1 MATYRKRG
9 STWRA
14 EIAKNGARLSGTFES
29 KAEAVAWATEKE
41 AELGRGGAA
50 APVANKKTFADA
62 LRRYKEEVSPTK
74 KGARWE
80 TLRLAVILDLEWTS
94 ERIGRITPDHLAK
107 WRDARLKAVKAST
120 VNRELNLISAVFEHA
135 RREWK
140 WIAINPVRDVRRPTN
155 PRPRDRRI
163 SQAEE
168 NTMLKFLGYERNQV
182 PVSLQQHLAA
192 AFLLALETG
201 MRQGEILGLTWNRVF
216 MKQRYVRLEVTKNGD
231 ARNVPLS
238 SGAMRLL
245 ELQPRLLGQTR
256 CFHIESA
263 SADAL
268 WRKARGKAKIKDLR
282 FHDSRH
288 EAITRL
294 AKKLDVLDLARMIGH
309 RDPKS
314 LMIYYNATASELA
327 SRLG

>member
-14 EIAKNGARLSGTFES
+14 EIAKNGVRLSGSFGS

-41 AELGRGGAA
+41 AELGRGGAV
-50 APVANKKTFADA
+50 APVANNKTFADA
-62 LRRYKEEVSPTK
+62 LRRYQLEVSPTK

-80 TLRLAVILDLEWTS
+80 SLRLAVILQLEWAS
-94 ERIGRITPDHLAK
+94 ERISRITPDHLAK
-107 WRDARLKAVKAST
+107 WRDGRLKAVKAST

-140 WIAINPVRDVRRPTN
+140 WLAINPVRDVRRPTN

-163 SQAEE
+163 TQSEE
-168 NTMLKFLGYERNQV
+168 NAMLRCLGYERSQV
-182 PVSLQQHLAA
+182 PVTLQQHLAA

-201 MRQGEILGLTWNRVF
+201 MRQGEILGLTWDRVF
-216 MKQRYVRLEVTKNGD
+216 MRQRFVRLEMTKNGD
-231 ARNVPLS
+231 TRNVPLS
-238 SGAMRLL
+238 SAAVRLL
-245 ELQPRLLGQTR
+245 ELQPRVLGEPR
-256 CFHIESA
+256 CFQIESA

-268 WRKARGKAKIKDLR
+268 WRKARTKAKIKDLR

-294 AKKLDVLDLARMIGH
+294 AKRLDVLDLARMIGH

>member
-29 KAEAVAWATEKE
+29 KAEAVAWAREKE
-41 AELGRGGAA
+41 AELGRGGMI
-50 APVANKKTFADA
+50 APSANKKTFADA
-62 LRRYKEEVSPTK
+62 LRRYQQEVSPTK
-74 KGARWE
+74 RGARWE
-80 TLRLAVILDLEWTS
+80 ILRLAVIVKLEWTS
-94 ERIGRITPDHLAK
+94 ERIGRVTPDHVAK
-107 WRDARLKAVKAST
+107 WRDGRLETVKPST

-140 WIAINPVRDVRRPTN
+140 WIVINPVRDVRRPTN

-163 SQAEE
+163 TQAEE
-168 NTMLKFLGYERNQV
+168 NTMLRYLGYERDRV
-182 PVSLQQHLAA
+182 PITVQQHLAA

-201 MRQGEILGLTWNRVF
+201 MRQGEILGLTWDRVF
-216 MKQRYVRLEVTKNGD
+216 IKQRFVRLEVTKNGD
-231 ARNVPLS
+231 VRNVPLS
-238 SGAMRLL
+238 SDAVRLL
-245 ELQPRLLGQTR
+245 ELQPRLLGETR
-256 CFHIESA
+256 CFQIESA

-268 WRKARGKAKIKDLR
+268 WRKARNKAKIKNLR

>member
-14 EIAKNGARLSGTFES
+14 EIAKNGVRFSGTFSS

-41 AELGRGGAA
+41 AELGRGGTAA
-50 APVANKKTFADA
+50 LIANKKTFADA
-62 LRRYKEEVSPTK
+62 LRRYQVEVSPTK
-74 KGARWE
+74 RGARWE
-80 TLRLAVILDLEWTS
+80 SLRLAVFLDLDWAG
-94 ERIGRITPDHLAK
+94 ERIGRITPDDLAK
-107 WRDARLKAVKAST
+107 WRDGRLKVVKAST

-140 WIAINPVRDVRRPTN
+140 WLAVNPVGDVRRPTN

-163 SQAEE
+163 TQSEE
-168 NTMLKFLGYERNQV
+168 NTMLRYLGYERGQV
-182 PVSLQQHLAA
+182 PVTLQQHLAA

-201 MRQGEILGLTWNRVF
+201 MRQGEILGLTWDHVF
-216 MKQRYVRLEVTKNGD
+216 MKQRYVKLELTKNGD
-231 ARNVPLS
+231 TRNVALS
-238 SGAMRLL
+238 SAALRLL
-245 ELQPRLLGQTR
+245 ELQPRLPGEMR
-256 CFHIESA
+256 CFQIQSA

-268 WRKARGKAKIKDLR
+268 WRKARTKAKVKDLK

-294 AKKLDVLDLARMIGH
+294 AKKLDVLDLARMVGH